1 MEKYKRFNRLVIK
14 KCIKKIGCNN
24 TAFLYVIN
32 FYISS
37 FKSPGLIRFFD
48 FINVETAQLVNK
60 AVNTPI
66 NIVIEGVISIPIF
79 VSFEITFPHSTAKIV
94 AIKAL
99 TGPQSSN

>member
-24 TAFLYVIN
+24 TAFLYVTN

-48 FINVETAQLVNK
+48 FINLAIDKV
-60 AVNTPI
+60 I
-66 NIVIEGVISIPIF
+66 NAGN
-79 VSFEITFPHSTAKIV
+79 
-94 AIKAL
+94 IK
-99 TGPQSSN
+99 